1 MRIHKAVVLLALAAL
16 FVWGIAASEE
26 PVKVGAVDLD
36 QALNT
41 TDEGKKASDEIQ
53 QKQKEAEAQV
63 QPLVDKYK
71 ALEEEVKNKKFVL
84 SEEALYQ
91 KQLDLVSMRNDVESK
106 LKQLDNDLKVD
117 AERIRGPLVKKMID
131 IVKEVGKDEG
141 YTMIFARGAGG
152 MIYNREAIDITD
164 IVVQKFNKKG

>member
-1 MRIHKAVVLLALAAL
+1 MRIHKAVVLLGLVAI
-16 FVWGIAASEE
+16 FVWGIGASDDQ
-26 PVKVGAVDLD
+26 VKVGVVDLD
-36 QALNT
+36 QALLS

-53 QKQKEAEAQV
+53 RKQKEAEAQV
-63 QPLVDKYK
+63 QPLVEKYK
-71 ALEEEVKNKKFVL
+71 ALEEEIKSKKFVL
-84 SEEALYQ
+84 SEDALYQ

-131 IVKEVGKDEG
+131 IVKEVGKDQG

-152 MIYNREAIDITD
+152 MIYNSEAIDITD
-164 IVVQKFNKKG
+164 IVVQKFNKKS